1 MYSLKLQKQI
11 DLNLENV
18 LDLIVRNLTRSPQN
32 LKAGRNLLK
41 L

>member
-11 DLNLENV
+11 NINLENV
-18 LDLIVRNLTRSPQN
+18 LDLIVWNLTRSPQN